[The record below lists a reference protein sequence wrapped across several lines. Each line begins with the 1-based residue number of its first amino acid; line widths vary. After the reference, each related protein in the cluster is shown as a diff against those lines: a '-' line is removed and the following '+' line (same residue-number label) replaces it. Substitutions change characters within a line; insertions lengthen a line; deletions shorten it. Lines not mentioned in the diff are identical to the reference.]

1 MAPMSETLAPSV
13 TSRDPKGLKLVSIVT
28 AAYDKAWLTEEEA
41 QRVNEAGGL
50 ADLIGKF
57 ISDNRSANQFA
68 SEEVASTYGY
78 LSGYTKPVAVT
89 DQVDI
94 LRGYWPRLN
103 PDSVLQYYREVYP
116 SFELPGWV
124 EGPIVAIRTG
134 FFSDNYGEELE
145 EVLKALKKAR
155 DGELYNCR
163 EGQLGAEYL
172 RQSER
177 TQAKLRVLTERQ
189 WGSDLLILPAQLG
202 IRHRGRSVRR
212 ARETMSASEFGLG
225 SAITGTAILTN
236 PIRLTQYDD
245 LWIDCA
251 GDEYS
256 PDADGVFGG
265 APFVS
270 FDDDEVKFGAD
281 EVEYCDDGYGSA
293 SGFLPQ

>member
-1 MAPMSETLAPSV
+1 
-13 TSRDPKGLKLVSIVT
+13 
-28 AAYDKAWLTEEEA
+28 
-41 QRVNEAGGL
+41 
-50 ADLIGKF
+50 
-57 ISDNRSANQFA
+57 
-68 SEEVASTYGY
+68 
-78 LSGYTKPVAVT
+78 
-89 DQVDI
+89 
-94 LRGYWPRLN
+94 
-103 PDSVLQYYREVYP
+103 YREVYP

-155 DGELYNCR
+155 DGKLYNCR

-265 APFVS
+265 APCFDLGGGKVEFEPARSSTAATSTARPRASSRSSSVLYPGILES
-270 FDDDEVKFGAD
+270 FGNLPLGAWILSAARRSMQL
-281 EVEYCDDGYGSA
+281 GY
-293 SGFLPQ
+293 PRR